1 MQVEK
6 EVEVVEA
13 VEQFM
18 VEVVSTPEDMVAV
31 VVKVAVQPVVKPP
44 MLAEEAVEVVEVA
57 E

>member
-1 MQVEK
+1 MEK

-13 VEQFM
+13 VELFM